1 MSICEVTQSNI
12 ESRAGR
18 VLNFILILDF
28 VEWYNGYFITQSDV
42 EYTAGRVLNSSI
54 IEHSIHSEE
63 H

>member
-1 MSICEVTQSNI
+1 MNHVNLSSI

-18 VLNFILILDF
+18 VLNFILILDL